1 MAAPP
6 GPAGRLADDRVTGRP
21 SPVATAIA
29 AGALAALIG
38 AAVAAGGP
46 AAIVLA
52 LGLVLCAAVRPRA
65 RHRPRPDRPE

>member
-38 AAVAAGGP
+38 AAVAAGGH
-46 AAIVLA
+46 
-52 LGLVLCAAVRPRA
+52 GRA
-65 RHRPRPDRPE
+65 DERG